1 MQLLRWLSL
10 TGTGVVR
17 PRTCGYCLG
26 RCTAVHHHPTSKQQ
40 VTRMVDRCG
49 LVVVYVCR
57 CEGWCRFMQDYVG
70 VYVCSIYVCMFVLFV
85 CPSIC
90 MYPHISAHVRTYDL
104 YICHARV
111 CMHLCMYMYVYV
123 CLCNTYRSARG
134 YVLQSSYQVFSEFWW
149 FLLLIKAK
157 KQYPLLFEMIDSH
170 CIWVYFF
177 SIDVTVLI
185 LGICLKGSYL
195 DQYQPSL
202 HSEPNPWGYQVSKQH
217 PPRK

>member
-1 MQLLRWLSL
+1 MAIFDW
-10 TGTGVVR
+10 
-17 PRTCGYCLG
+17 Y
-26 RCTAVHHHPTSKQQ
+26 RCCSSSNLWILFGPMHCSPSPPYFKTTSNK
-40 VTRMVDRCG
+40 RMVDRCG

-85 CPSIC
+85 CLSIC

-134 YVLQSSYQVFSEFWW
+134 YVLQSSYQVFSEF
-149 FLLLIKAK
+149 
-157 KQYPLLFEMIDSH
+157 
-170 CIWVYFF
+170 
-177 SIDVTVLI
+177 
-185 LGICLKGSYL
+185 
-195 DQYQPSL
+195 
-202 HSEPNPWGYQVSKQH
+202 
-217 PPRK
+217 